1 MNYHQKKDPV
11 EKSLWEGVLDVSQEG
26 KTECFQLG
34 RDVVSQR
41 QDSETII
48 GVEDCLV
55 LNVYAPLDEKDELLL
70 STSHKN
76 HKPVPGKCITKK
88 FFS

>member
-55 LNVYAPLDEKDELLL
+55 LNVYAPLDEKDKLFL
-70 STSHKN
+70 S
-76 HKPVPGKCITKK
+76 PLPGW
-88 FFS
+88 

>member
-1 MNYHQKKDPV
+1 MYHQKKDPV
-11 EKSLWEGVLDVSQEG
+11 EKSLWEGVLDVSSQNG
-26 KTECFQLG
+26 KTQCLQLG

-55 LNVYAPLDEKDELLL
+55 LNVYAPLDEKDELFL
-70 STSHKN
+70 S
-76 HKPVPGKCITKK
+76 PLPG
-88 FFS
+88 